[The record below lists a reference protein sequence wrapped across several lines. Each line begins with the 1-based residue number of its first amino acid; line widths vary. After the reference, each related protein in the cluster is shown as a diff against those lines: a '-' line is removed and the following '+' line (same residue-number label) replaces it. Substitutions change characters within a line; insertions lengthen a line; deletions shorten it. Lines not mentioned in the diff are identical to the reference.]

1 MYAVSKTDIGKMRSS
16 NQDTCSSGAFADNAA
31 WTVVC
36 DGMGGV
42 NGGQIAS
49 RLACDTIVEVLE
61 STYTPGMEEEAVHSM
76 MLEAVQKANTAV
88 LDRAEAEPY
97 LHGMGTTVV
106 AAVACG
112 GALHVIH
119 AGDSRCYLKNTLG
132 VKQITTDH
140 SFVQQLVESGAIT
153 EAEARVHPRRNL
165 ITRVVGVHEE
175 MEYDYASYTFEDGDL
190 ALSCTDGLSN
200 YLERDTLLFFIS
212 NYQGEQLADE
222 LIQFANNKGGSDNI
236 SVAVIENR

>member
-1 MYAVSKTDIGKMRSS
+1 MYAVCKTDTGRMRPM
-16 NQDTCSSGAFADNAA
+16 NQDTCSSGTFSDGAA

-49 RLACDTIVEVLE
+49 RLACDAIVEKLE
-61 STYTPGMEEEAVHSM
+61 STYTPGMDEEAVHSM
-76 MLEAVQKANTAV
+76 MLEAVQNANTAV
-88 LDRAEAEPY
+88 LERAGVDSY
-97 LHGMGTTVV
+97 LRGMGTTVV